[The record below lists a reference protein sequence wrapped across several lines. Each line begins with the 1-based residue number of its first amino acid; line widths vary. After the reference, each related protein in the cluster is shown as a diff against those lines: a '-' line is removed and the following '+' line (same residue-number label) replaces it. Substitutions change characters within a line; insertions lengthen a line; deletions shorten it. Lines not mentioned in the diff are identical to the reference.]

1 MRQDNIQSHK
11 QAAQA
16 VARGGIVA
24 FRTDTFYG
32 LGVDPFNRAALGALK
47 ALKGR
52 DEGKPI
58 LVVISDA
65 AQVARFLDGEARLL
79 DALAASHWPGA
90 LTLVVRARV
99 EVPDEL
105 TAGTRTIGIRLPDDA
120 EVRALV
126 GACGGA
132 LTATSANPAGQPP
145 ARTAAEVA
153 RYFPHGIELILDG
166 GEART
171 DSPSTVLDITGD
183 AARLIR
189 EGVITRQEL
198 QKTLRT
204 LNTDLL

>member
-1 MRQDNIQSHK
+1 M
-11 QAAQA
+11 
-16 VARGGIVA
+16 
-24 FRTDTFYG
+24 
-32 LGVDPFNRAALGALK
+32 
-47 ALKGR
+47 
-52 DEGKPI
+52 
-58 LVVISDA
+58 
-65 AQVARFLDGEARLL
+65 
-79 DALAASHWPGA
+79 
-90 LTLVVRARV
+90 RARV